1 MLYIIAKAVCNIYI
15 MEPDPFLEYCVS
27 EDIELRNQDGID
39 TVLINDLIR
48 ESKITEYFTQLK

>member
-27 EDIELRNQDGID
+27 EDIELRNQD
-39 TVLINDLIR
+39 
-48 ESKITEYFTQLK
+48 